1 MAKRR
6 ADDEDWGDWSEE
18 AVDPAPWPVW
28 WLVTFCGCALGTIY
42 GLKLAFTDDAGLELV
57 ALCGGIG
64 AVLGI
69 IGGLGLDNE
78 RRRKWRRRR

>member
-6 ADDEDWGDWSEE
+6 DDEDWGDWSEE

-28 WLVTFCGCALGTIY
+28 WLITFCGCVLGTLY
-42 GLKLAFTDDAGLELV
+42 GMGFGNLEAV
-57 ALCGGIG
+57 ALCGAAG